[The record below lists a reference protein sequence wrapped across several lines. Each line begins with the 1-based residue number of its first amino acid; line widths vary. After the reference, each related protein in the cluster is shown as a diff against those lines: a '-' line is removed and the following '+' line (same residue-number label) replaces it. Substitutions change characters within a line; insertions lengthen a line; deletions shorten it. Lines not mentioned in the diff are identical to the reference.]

1 MGMAIATSIII
12 AVLLAAIGL
21 VLGASVGVAVLAALG
36 GTLIGAVSILL
47 GSRSG
52 EAA

>member
-1 MGMAIATSIII
+1 MGMAIATSITI

-21 VLGASVGVAVLAALG
+21 ALGASVGIAALAALG

-47 GSRSG
+47 GSRFG

>member
-1 MGMAIATSIII
+1 MGMAIARSIII

-21 VLGASVGVAVLAALG
+21 VLGASSASPWSPRWAAP
-36 GTLIGAVSILL
+36 LIGLVSILL